1 MSRKITESEEIIS
14 TNQIIEYAA
23 KLIVI
28 VIKSL
33 LLMLVSVVGN
43 FAID

>member
-33 LLMLVSVVGN
+33 LLILVSVVGN